1 MKMPV
6 LIATLLLAAGALAQP
21 EEPLILDGQVPV
33 PESRWA
39 EAESLYL
46 THAVQLT
53 TPERFIKAGESYFSP
68 DGSHIIFQAIPR
80 PANGATPEQFYQ
92 MFVAKVK
99 RDAEGRI
106 TGLEEAIRLS
116 PEGSANTC
124 GWFHPTQNGLVLMGS
139 TIVPPA
145 MKDVPGYQRTT
156 GRYVW
161 QFHSEMKIVLGT
173 YHDDASKVGEFELT
187 NRTVAPLQPL
197 IAQEGG
203 GYTAECSWSKD
214 GRYILYAAYNRERS
228 EKLGRNHLDIML
240 YDGKTQRT
248 IPLVTADGYNGG
260 PFFSPDGK
268 KICYRS
274 DRKGDDRLQIFT
286 ADLTFDADGVPT
298 GIENE
303 VQQTQDEHVNW
314 GPFWDPSGQFLVYA
328 SSRMGHDN
336 YEVFQLYV
344 YDGMSQTTGPLP
356 IRITYARGA
365 DVLPAFSPDGKWII
379 WTAQRGT
386 PLPGEQ
392 KPSSQL
398 WAAEFHPGKFPGPT
412 SK

>member
-1 MKMPV
+1 MKMSAA
-6 LIATLLLAAGALAQP
+6 IASLLFASIGVAQP
-21 EEPLILDGQVPV
+21 ASSGHR
-33 PESRWA
+33 ESVERADDSAWPQQ
-39 EAESLYL
+39 EAQFL

-68 DGSHIIFQAIPR
+68 DGSRIIFQAIPR

-99 RDAEGRI
+99 RDAEGRL

-124 GWFHPTQNGLVLMGS
+124 GWFHPTQAGLVLMGS

-173 YHDDASKVGEFELT
+173 YHDDASKVGEYELT

-197 IAQEGG
+197 IVQDAG
-203 GYTAECSWSKD
+203 GYVAECSWSKD
-214 GRYILYAAYNRERS
+214 GRYILYAAYDRARS
-228 EKLGRNHLDIML
+228 EKLGRNHLDIKL
-240 YDGKTQRT
+240 YDGKTQKT

-260 PFFSPDGK
+260 PFFSPDAK
-268 KICYRS
+268 RICYRS

-298 GIENE
+298 GIQNE

-314 GPFWDPSGQFLVYA
+314 GPFWHPSGGFLVYA

-336 YEVFQLYV
+336 YEIFQLFAF
-344 YDGMSQTTGPLP
+344 DGMSQTTGPEP
-356 IRITYARGA
+356 IRITFARGA
-365 DVLPAFSPDGKWII
+365 DVLPAFSPDGNWMI
-379 WTAQRGT
+379 WTAQRGV
-386 PLPGEQ
+386 PAAGEQ

-398 WAAEFHPGKFPGPT
+398 WAAEFHPARQEISNTK
-412 SK
+412 